1 MRMGFYSANRVR
13 QRQCSRQLKQ
23 HVDVIRHAAR
33 EERLTADIV
42 RRGAKDPKQSVT
54 PLVADSGSAVLGR
67 KDDVNVHLGQRL
79 GHCHFSFGR

>member
-1 MRMGFYSANRVR
+1 MGFYSANHVR
-13 QRQCSRQLKQ
+13 QRQCARQLKQ

-42 RRGAKDPKQSVT
+42 RRGAKDPKQRVT
-54 PLVADSGSAVLGR
+54 PSGADSGSAVLGGE
-67 KDDVNVHLGQRL
+67 DDVDVHFGRLL